1 MKKKKLSNRSLALL
15 AAAVLLLAGS
25 GITASRA
32 QLTFFSQNY
41 DAKLFLNHMQIH
53 LIENGEDVCGGKNT
67 LDGETK
73 VTGELAKHLGY
84 SGSDKEVL
92 GKAEPG
98 EVYREEISARN
109 GQDKDEY
116 VRMTVRKYWVK
127 TDKDGNVIK
136 DEDGKPVKDTTLS
149 PDLIRLTYGKDDPG
163 AKASSLYNKDAWQIN
178 DEETTAESAT
188 YYCTS
193 VLKSKADTA
202 LLFDRLM
209 IGGSI
214 ATAGTMHESEED
226 GYKVYTYEYTYDGAA
241 FFIEADVQAIQ
252 THNAEDAIHSQWG
265 VYNVTEDA
273 DAQTLTVRN

>member
-1 MKKKKLSNRSLALL
+1 MNKRKISNRSLALL

-32 QLTFFSQNY
+32 QLTFFSENY

-53 LIENGEDVCGGKNT
+53 LVENGEDVCDGKNN
-67 LDGETK
+67 LNGETK
-73 VTGELAKHLGY
+73 VTGELAQHLGY
-84 SGSDKEVL
+84 SNTDKEVL

-98 EVYREEISARN
+98 EVYKEEICARN

-127 TDKDGNVIK
+127 TDKKGNVLK
-136 DEDGKPVKDTTLS
+136 DEEGNPVKDTTLS
-149 PDLIRLTYGKDDPG
+149 PDLIRLTYGKDNPK
-163 AKASSLYNKDAWQIN
+163 AKASSQYNKDAWKIN

-188 YYCTS
+188 YYCTTA
-193 VLKSKADTA
+193 LKSGADSA

-209 IGGSI
+209 IDGSI
-214 ATAGTMHESEED
+214 ATAGKMHESEED

-273 DAQTLTVRN
+273 EAQTLTVRN